1 MIFSAFYIIKIQDEL
16 QLKTIE
22 MYNYKQFATIL
33 ILWDNNF
40 TLKTIKGSSL

>member
-1 MIFSAFYIIKIQDEL
+1 
-16 QLKTIE
+16 

-40 TLKTIKGSSL
+40 TLKTIKGVRYET